1 MVYLK
6 EDRPPKDD
14 WYRTGIKLGD
24 WVKIKQP
31 DLWGRDYAHDHTKRI
46 FKIVHIQDGRFAVM
60 EWMCPDTFQSVLIGH
75 DMRDLEKVDIKVDIN
90 AR

>member
-1 MVYLK
+1 MIYLK

-24 WVKIKQP
+24 WVKIKDEYWIGMGAGQ
-31 DLWGRDYAHDHTKRI
+31 HDSFRI
-46 FKIVHIQDGRFAVM
+46 FKVVHIQDGRFAVL
-60 EWMCPDTFQSVLIGH
+60 EWMDPNTFESVLRGY
-75 DMRDLEKVDIKVDIN
+75 DMRDLKKVDIKVDIN